1 MFFKLTKCF
10 RPKASF
16 YTLNKSYLQFY
27 PGSNYCLSHVA
38 KYTEVK
44 YPLKKDLS
52 GPYPVA
58 YEPKE
63 VEKEWYEY
71 WERNGL
77 FYEEARCDH
86 GARNQRP
93 EFCLV
98 LPPPN
103 VTGNLHIGHTLTV
116 TIQDCISRW
125 RRMRGEK
132 VIWIPGF
139 DHGGIATQTIVEKKL
154 LKEKNITKQE
164 LGKEK
169 FLIEINEWKTVT
181 QKNIEVQLK
190 LLGASLDFRKSLF
203 TLDSNSSKAVAK
215 VFIDLFEDNL
225 IYRKEK
231 LVNWSS
237 QIRSVISDIE
247 SVKLLKM
254 SMNYDTASV
263 SEVEDGTTQESLYS
277 EVSKLRLKDA
287 VIYYQGLLAQNN
299 LISSESSASISH
311 EAMLMGEEIFQNTLD
326 ILAEKIIV
334 SDEELIHENERC
346 QEVLF
351 EKVEGDVSSDEYEP
365 EEKKRYVEYIS
376 LDYKIKVVN
385 IARAHPTWNLQ
396 SLQKNG
402 CSHLKKMEYLSKWEE
417 EIKKEGNLFDKYSIL
432 DSWTYDRFVEARENY
447 QQVTTRNLQQWAL
460 AAAGQFAEFEFKASE
475 SWVKKFKNKHG
486 IRQRKVTKFVS
497 KRETATIKETLASA
511 ATFRKQ
517 ALKLIPNFNK
527 DYVINTD
534 QTGCQ
539 YQSNYNRTLAVKG
552 SKTIFVKQNDMN
564 KVTHS
569 YTAQYSLSLSGKVL
583 PKVDHLEIP
592 QKKKVRIPGLKDPVE
607 LGLMDYFYY
616 PVENSDEKILMAT
629 TRLETML
636 GDSAVAVN
644 PTDTRYTHLV
654 GKCVK
659 HPYTGGNLPIIFD
672 ENVNKDFG
680 TGAMKVTPAHDNKD
694 YELGIK
700 HNLKIFDI
708 LADDGTINMDIEN
721 FQGKHRLVVRSLL
734 RKSLSEKGLYKEAK
748 SHSMT
753 VPFCSRSGDIVE
765 PRLKDQWYLD
775 CTEMGQKA
783 VEAVKNQSLRFIPDH
798 HEKVWFEWFRHLRDW
813 CISRQL
819 WWGHQIP
826 AYKIH
831 HNSNKLE
838 KDLWIAA
845 TCEKEAIEKASKK
858 YDLDPK
864 SIKAVQDTDVLDTWF
879 SSALYPLTAL
889 GWPSQEEYFKKY
901 YPLNLMETGFDILFF
916 WVARMVMLGEHITGK
931 LPFTEVLLH
940 GMVCDSHG
948 RKMTKSL
955 GNTVDPLDVI
965 NGVSL
970 ESLLQRVKDS
980 QDSLTPEEVKLL
992 LNANKQNFPNGIPE
1006 CGTDGL
1012 RFSLL
1017 THDIQ
1022 NQRISIDVK
1031 SIRICRHFCNKTWQ
1045 GFRLFTRA
1053 IENCSRES
1061 LTPLSTDEVLNLK
1074 ESDVDRWILSRLAGL
1089 VVVSNAH
1096 FEKYEFHLTA
1106 NAVRQFWVQNFCDV
1120 YIEYAKPALLES
1132 EERRLFICRV
1142 LLTCIETFLKI
1153 ISPMMPFL
1161 SEELYQRLL
1170 SLANIESYPSVS
1182 LAKYPTP
1189 DQYSGWRNTMLE
1201 ADVHTVTELIGVARS
1216 LKSKHGATQ
1225 MRPA

>member
-1 MFFKLTKCF
+1 MFFKLAKCF
-10 RPKASF
+10 RSKTLF
-16 YTLNKSYLQFY
+16 YTFNKEYLQFY
-27 PGSNYCLSHVA
+27 PGSNYYLSHVA
-38 KYTEVK
+38 KYTEIK
-44 YPLKKDLS
+44 HPLKKELS
-52 GPYPVA
+52 GIYPIA

-63 VEKEWYEY
+63 VEKGWYEY
-71 WERNGL
+71 WEKNGL
-77 FYEEARCDH
+77 FYE
-86 GARNQRP
+86 GARNDHGPHDQKL

-139 DHGGIATQTIVEKKL
+139 DHG
-154 LKEKNITKQE
+154 
-164 LGKEK
+164 
-169 FLIEINEWKTVT
+169 
-181 QKNIEVQLK
+181 
-190 LLGASLDFRKSLF
+190 
-203 TLDSNSSKAVAK
+203 
-215 VFIDLFEDNL
+215 DLFKKPFFRQGNL
-225 IYRKEK
+225 
-231 LVNWSS
+231 LNWSS

-247 SVKLLKM
+247 
-254 SMNYDTASV
+254 
-263 SEVEDGTTQESLYS
+263 
-277 EVSKLRLKDA
+277 
-287 VIYYQGLLAQNN
+287 
-299 LISSESSASISH
+299 
-311 EAMLMGEEIFQNTLD
+311 
-326 ILAEKIIV
+326 
-334 SDEELIHENERC
+334 
-346 QEVLF
+346 
-351 EKVEGDVSSDEYEP
+351 
-365 EEKKRYVEYIS
+365 
-376 LDYKIKVVN
+376 
-385 IARAHPTWNLQ
+385 
-396 SLQKNG
+396 
-402 CSHLKKMEYLSKWEE
+402 
-417 EIKKEGNLFDKYSIL
+417 
-432 DSWTYDRFVEARENY
+432 
-447 QQVTTRNLQQWAL
+447 
-460 AAAGQFAEFEFKASE
+460 
-475 SWVKKFKNKHG
+475 
-486 IRQRKVTKFVS
+486 
-497 KRETATIKETLASA
+497 
-511 ATFRKQ
+511 
-517 ALKLIPNFNK
+517 
-527 DYVINTD
+527 
-534 QTGCQ
+534 
-539 YQSNYNRTLAVKG
+539 
-552 SKTIFVKQNDMN
+552 
-564 KVTHS
+564 
-569 YTAQYSLSLSGKVL
+569 
-583 PKVDHLEIP
+583 VDHLEIP
-592 QKKKVRIPGLKDPVE
+592 QKKKVRLPGLKDPVE

-616 PVENSDEKILMAT
+616 PVENSDEKILIAT

-644 PTDTRYTHLV
+644 PTDTRYTHLA

-659 HPYTGGNLPIIFD
+659 HPYTGESLPIIFD

-680 TGAMKVTPAHDNKD
+680 TGAMKVTPAHDSKD

-708 LADDGTINMDIEN
+708 LADDGTIDMDIEN

-734 RKSLSEKGLYKEAK
+734 RKSLSDKGLYKETK

-753 VPFCSRSGDIVE
+753 IPFCSRSGDIVE

-783 VEAVKNQSLRFIPDH
+783 VEAVKSKNLQFIPDH
-798 HEKVWFEWFRHLRDW
+798 HEKVWFEWFKHLKDW

-826 AYKIH
+826 AYRIQQSSDELK
-831 HNSNKLE
+831 N
-838 KDLWIAA
+838 DLWIAA

-858 YDLDPK
+858 YNLDPK
-864 SIKAVQDTDVLDTWF
+864 SIKAVQDVDVLDTWF

-889 GWPSQEEYFKKY
+889 GWPSQDEYFKKY

-955 GNTVDPLDVI
+955 GNTIDPLDVI

-970 ESLLQRVKDS
+970 EDLLQRVKDC

-992 LNANKQNFPNGIPE
+992 LSANKQNFPNGIPE

-1031 SIRICRHFCNKTWQ
+1031 SIRICRHFCNKIWQ
-1045 GFRLFTRA
+1045 GFRLFTKA
-1053 IENCSRES
+1053 IENCPRES
-1061 LTPLSTDEVLNLK
+1061 LTTLSTEEVLNLK
-1074 ESDVDRWILSRLAGL
+1074 ESDVDHWILSRLAGL
-1089 VVVSNAH
+1089 VVVSNTH
-1096 FEKYEFHLTA
+1096 FETYEFHLVA
-1106 NAVRQFWVQNFCDV
+1106 NAIRQFWVQNFCDV
-1120 YIEYAKPALLES
+1120 YIEYAKPALLEN

-1153 ISPMMPFL
+1153 ISPMMPFI

-1170 SLANIESYPSVS
+1170 LLANIESCPSVS

-1225 MRPA
+1225 MRPAVVVAVDEENTLAALNPFSDLMALLAKLESVTFHLTQGQEFFEQYPGDSWVFEPCEHGITVIMDMREKLKTEEDSFSKLNKIREELTRLNKMLSDNDYRKNAPLSVQEKAMAKKASLEGELQKLLNYYGKKESEKATKDSSVS